1 MTHSDITVRYQ
12 QENPMTARSFRQA
25 LGDLSSA
32 QKSRRGVSLYSRFI
46 NRPVGRVLAALCY
59 RLGMSPNQVTGV
71 SGVITALGIAVMLAS
86 PPDPVTGIVVAILL
100 VLGFALDSADG
111 QVARL
116 TGRGSAAGEWLD
128 HVVDAAKIV
137 SIHAAVLIVAFRFF
151 PVGGA
156 WLLVPLGFQVVSIV
170 TFFGGELERH
180 LRPISEAP
188 VLNREPSTLR
198 AVALLPADYGI
209 LAFSFVLLGWPWLF
223 AVVYGLLFIA
233 NLVIMLLLLS
243 KWFRALSAATKPAT

>member
-1 MTHSDITVRYQ
+1 MS
-12 QENPMTARSFRQA
+12 ARSFRLA
-25 LGDLSSA
+25 LSDLASA
-32 QKSRRGVSLYSRFI
+32 QKSTRGVSLYSRFV
-46 NRPVGRVLAALCY
+46 NRPIGRLLAALSY
-59 RLGMSPNQVTGV
+59 RLGMSPNQVTAA
-71 SGVITALGIAVMLAS
+71 SGVTTAAGILVMLAG
-86 PPDPVTGIVVAILL
+86 PPHPLRGVVVALLL

-128 HVVDAAKIV
+128 HVLDAAKIV

-151 PVGGA
+151 PMGGR

-180 LRPISEAP
+180 LRPSSKANLAP
-188 VLNREPSTLR
+188 REPSMLR
-198 AVALLPADYGI
+198 AVGLLPADYGI
-209 LAFSFVLLGWPWLF
+209 LAISFGLFGWPWLF
-223 AVVYGLLFIA
+223 AIVYGLLFVA

-243 KWFRALSAATKPAT
+243 KWFRALSPPPPGRI

>member
-1 MTHSDITVRYQ
+1 
-12 QENPMTARSFRQA
+12 
-25 LGDLSSA
+25 
-32 QKSRRGVSLYSRFI
+32 
-46 NRPVGRVLAALCY
+46 
-59 RLGMSPNQVTGV
+59 MSPNQVTAA
-71 SGVITALGIAVMLAS
+71 SAVITALGIVVLLAGPPHPVRAMAVALLLA
-86 PPDPVTGIVVAILL
+86 
-100 VLGFALDSADG
+100 LGFALDSADG

-137 SIHAAVLIVAFRFF
+137 SIHAAILVVAFRYF

-180 LRPISEAP
+180 LRPTSGAP
-188 VLNREPSTLR
+188 RTQREPSMLR

-209 LAFSFVLLGWPWLF
+209 LAMSFVLLGWPWLF
-223 AVVYGLLFIA
+223 SIVYGLLFIA
-233 NLVIMLLLLS
+233 NLVIMTLLLS
-243 KWFRALSAATKPAT
+243 KWFRALSAPEIA

>member
-1 MTHSDITVRYQ
+1 MTT
-12 QENPMTARSFRQA
+12 RSFRQA
-25 LGDLSSA
+25 LSDLTSA
-32 QKSRRGVSLYSRFI
+32 QKSRRGVSLYSRFV
-46 NRPVGRVLAALCY
+46 NRPIGRILAALCY
-59 RLGMSPNQVTGV
+59 RLNMSPNQVTAA
-71 SGVITALGIAVMLAS
+71 SAVITALGIVVLLAGG
-86 PPDPVTGIVVAILL
+86 PHPVRAIVVALLL

-116 TGRGSAAGEWLD
+116 TGRGSPAGEWLD

-137 SIHAAVLIVAFRFF
+137 SIHAAILVVAFRYF

-180 LRPISEAP
+180 LRPTAGAP
-188 VLNREPSTLR
+188 LTQREPSMLR

-209 LAFSFVLLGWPWLF
+209 LAMSFVLLGWPWLF
-223 AVVYGLLFIA
+223 SIVYGLLFIA
-233 NLVIMLLLLS
+233 NLVIMTLLLS
-243 KWFRALSAATKPAT
+243 KWFRALSAPAPEIG